1 VFSQLLVAIHVAADL
16 FWVGALTA
24 AALILRVGAV
34 GPVERG
40 KMALVVYRRIA
51 NPAFLVAVLAGLARL
66 SLDLE
71 YYLRVTHWMHLKLAL
86 AVALIAL
93 HHLVASKARQ
103 MAAGTRELSLGRAT
117 VAAIALSALGA
128 ATLAVLKPF

>member
-1 VFSQLLVAIHVAADL
+1 MLSQLLVAIHVAADL

-24 AALILRVGAV
+24 AALILRVEAV
-34 GPVERG
+34 GPAARG
-40 KMALVVYRRIA
+40 KIALVVYRRIA
-51 NPAFLVAVLAGLARL
+51 NPAFVVAVLTGLARL

-93 HHLVASKARQ
+93 HHVVASKARR
-103 MAAGTRELSLGRAT
+103 MSAGTPQLSLGRAT

-128 ATLAVLKPF
+128 AVLAVLKPF